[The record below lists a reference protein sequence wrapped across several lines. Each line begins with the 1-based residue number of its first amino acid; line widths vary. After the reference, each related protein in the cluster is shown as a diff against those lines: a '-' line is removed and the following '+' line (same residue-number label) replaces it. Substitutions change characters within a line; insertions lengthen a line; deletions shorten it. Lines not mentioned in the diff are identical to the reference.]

1 MADRLFLHVGTP
13 KSGTTFLQAVWW
25 TNKDALREQGLLLP
39 GRGVQ
44 RHFWASCVVRG
55 EQQRLQGLPPV
66 ARRTWGRLLELSAE
80 FDGDVLISH
89 ELFSAAAADRAD
101 AALRELEQVADEVH
115 VVVTARDLVRQIPA
129 EWQQRTKHGR
139 SQHFTDFVEEVRTDP
154 GSNFWRVQDVAQV
167 LERWSSG
174 LPGERIHLVV
184 LPPPGASSTFLWDQ
198 MCALTGVDGTGMPE
212 QVSRRNESLGL
223 AEAEAM
229 RRISAEL
236 QNDDVTAS
244 TRRLLKGWFVENIL
258 RSSDPERIVL
268 PPSAY
273 PWVLERSRR
282 MVDEISGRG
291 YQVIGDLEHLVAS
304 PDPVPGR
311 GFQDLD
317 ESEVTAAAIRALTRF
332 VEHED
337 RVRHPSHPE
346 PAPQGADEDDEDG
359 AAPASVPTGLLDRL
373 RGRG

>member
-1 MADRLFLHVGTP
+1 MATRLFLHVGTP

-44 RHFWASCVVRG
+44 RHFWASCVVR
-55 EQQRLQGLPPV
+55 EEEQRLQGLPPA
-66 ARRTWGRLLELSAE
+66 ARRTWGRLLELSSE
-80 FDGDVLISH
+80 FDGDALISH
-89 ELFSAAAADRAD
+89 ELFSAATAEQAG

-139 SQHFTDFVEEVRTDP
+139 SQHFTEFIEEVRTDP

-174 LPGERIHLVV
+174 LPGERVHLLV
-184 LPPPGASSTFLWDQ
+184 LPPPGSPSTFLWDQ

-212 QVSRRNESLGL
+212 KVSRRNESLGL

-236 QNDDVTAS
+236 QRDDVPAS

-258 RSSDPERIVL
+258 RSGDPERIVL
-268 PPSAY
+268 PAPEY

-282 MVDEISGRG
+282 MVDEIGGRD
-291 YQVIGDLEHLVAS
+291 YHVIGDLHHLVAS

-311 GFQDLD
+311 GFEDVA

-337 RVRHPSHPE
+337 RTRHQSRPE
-346 PAPQGADEDDEDG
+346 LAPERPDEGDDE
-359 AAPASVPTGLLDRL
+359 APPESVPTGLLDRL